1 MMKMFRPVSRLL
13 LAAVF
18 VLSVGPAAVA
28 LDVTAGGTGIRNTR
42 GEQKWLSYRDAVQQ
56 KSGGKINMK
65 MLIYGELGAEENLVA
80 GIRRGRV
87 NIANWSGAVTTTVVP
102 EMAILY
108 APFLFDD
115 YAEAD
120 FVMDRF
126 LFDAYAKLF
135 AEKDIHF
142 LSWDEIGFS
151 QVWSKTP
158 ILVPADAKGKRFR
171 VASSDAAQLFAQS
184 INADVIPLPFS
195 DIISSLQ
202 TGLIEAGETGTVM
215 YVRTG
220 IAGDAK
226 NITLTDHSF
235 ATSVIVLR
243 KGWLDGLPEDQRKI
257 LTESWIPLATSRQ
270 WTREEVAGDLARAKD
285 LGFTVHAITPKQ
297 RALWRDATA
306 DVTRKLIERVGGQAQ
321 AIWDVAQEGKKA
333 YAAGKARN

>member
-1 MMKMFRPVSRLL
+1 MNRFLNLPRLVFACV
-13 LAAVF
+13 LAVVMGQGA
-18 VLSVGPAAVA
+18 LA
-28 LDVTAGGTGIRNTR
+28 LDVTAGGTGIRNTK
-42 GEQKWLSYRDAVQQ
+42 GEQKWLTYRDTVQR
-56 KSGGKINMK
+56 KSGGQIAMK

-102 EMAILY
+102 EMALLY

-115 YAEAD
+115 YDEAD

-126 LFDAYAKLF
+126 LFPAYAKLF

-158 ILVPADAKGKRFR
+158 ILTPEDAKGKRFR
-171 VASSDAAQLFAQS
+171 VASSDAAQLFAQALG
-184 INADVIPLPFS
+184 ADVIPLPFS

-226 NITLTDHSF
+226 HITLTDHSF

-243 KGWLDGLPEDQRKI
+243 KGWLDGLSEDQRKI
-257 LTESWIPLATSRQ
+257 LLESWIPIATSRQ
-270 WTREEVAGDLARAKD
+270 WTREEVTDDLARAQE
-285 LGFTVHAITPKQ
+285 LGFTAHKISPEQ
-297 RALWRDATA
+297 RDRWRAATA
-306 DVTRKLIERVGGQAQ
+306 DVTRKLIERVGGNAQ
-321 AIWDVAQEGKKA
+321 MIWDVAQEGKKA
-333 YAAGKARN
+333 YAAGKAKN